1 MLQVQLDPGLPGG
14 RWACIKP
21 LRGHD
26 EQSLAHASGA
36 MAAVE
41 LLDRLLVDMSGT
53 SVGPGCAW
61 RLAIS
66 DRDRLLAAVYASC
79 FDDRVESEVAC
90 AQCAE
95 SSEITFSLAALV
107 TSVTTDARAGLELPV
122 NGPDTDAGYSLADG
136 TRFRLPNSEDQRA
149 VIGLRA
155 DQRRVA
161 LLRRCILDHEDEGGE
176 HRTPSDLSSETFDRV
191 EAAMAGVGP
200 TLDLSL
206 PVTCHECGAVR
217 DVRFDIQHF
226 LLAAFEHEARFL
238 VREIHYVACTY
249 GWGLGEILDLTR
261 DNRRAFVRLI
271 AAERSARQRSV
282 RDFG

>member
-26 EQSLAHASGA
+26 EQSLSHASGA

-41 LLDRLLVDMSGT
+41 FLDRLLVERPGT
-53 SVGPGCAW
+53 SVGPGRAW
-61 RLAIS
+61 QLAIS

-90 AQCAE
+90 AQCPE
-95 SSEITFSLAALV
+95 SSEMSFSLAALV
-107 TSVTTDARAGLELPV
+107 TNVTADARAALKLPV
-122 NGPDTDAGYSLADG
+122 SGPDAAAVYSLGDG
-136 TRFRLPNSEDQRA
+136 TRFRLPNSEDHRTI
-149 VIGLRA
+149 IGLRE

-161 LLRRCILDHEDEGGE
+161 LLRRCILGDEDGE
-176 HRTPSDLSSETFDRV
+176 RRTASDISSETLDRV

-226 LLAAFEHEARFL
+226 LLSAFEHEARFL

-249 GWGLGEILDLTR
+249 GWSLSEILDLTR
-261 DNRRAFVRLI
+261 DDRRAFVRLI
-271 AAERSARQRSV
+271 AAERAARQRSV